1 MVHRLT
7 AEAYNTGSGITG
19 PYLHTTTATPVRRG
33 TVTITAGAQSAVD
46 DGVGGFVTTP
56 PNGTGTINYTTGQI
70 SITFINAVLA
80 AVPITITYDAHQGL
94 PVMGVMNYFTQDS
107 IKELIVADTVYI
119 NRYNAATNRL
129 DDISPASPLT
139 GTKSSF
145 LSWTNYPSP
154 QTDLQRLIFVNFKD
168 PPKQYDGTSITPY
181 YVYTVSTQ
189 ITAVASGVVGNGT
202 VGPYA
207 IQTPLVGGL
216 RSGIVP
222 GTLSVI
228 DVTGAQ
234 TLTDDLFGNLI
245 GDGTG
250 TVNYQTGAIS
260 ATFNVAVGVGNVIN
274 LTYKQ
279 LSAPIETALHVIQ
292 FKDRLLVVYTV
303 ENGGKNYGLRIR
315 ISGTGAFSDVF
326 TIDAIGAGVIDVPSN
341 SFISSIDF
349 SRDDVILF
357 TKTDTWVIR
366 YTSNDVTPFTLNR
379 IDGTRGSEA
388 PHGTITYLN
397 RTNAVSPLG
406 FILSDGYSVVRS
418 DDKIPDYSYNSID
431 QDNFNLCF
439 AGSVDIDRDHYL
451 IHPSPDEEISDRI
464 LVTNY
469 DEDNFAVYR
478 IPLSCMGTFS
488 ISFNTTW
495 NDLVGKEFKNW
506 KTTSNIYGSWQA
518 FAYTKGSPIAIG
530 GGHSGQIVLL
540 NNAETEDYPV
550 LIRAISIVD
559 DETLRV
565 TTDFQEWAVND
576 IICLEAIN
584 GMYEATDKQAEIVNI
599 QTANYTFDLRI
610 NTQGFQAYTSDGV
623 ASKCIEFNCK
633 TKKFNPF
640 ANLDKKVN
648 CGWLYFY
655 VSTTGTDLTDNRYIA
670 LVENTSPCLIRIPGH
685 GFKTGDQVYING
697 ILGTTELNDNYYTIT
712 RVTPDLILLDD
723 VDATGYGTYVS
734 GGFCSVP
741 VPAILNVQCISND
754 TERSTQINN
763 FNPSPYQVNLSSNI
777 DENGIKKWYK
787 VYINQTAR
795 FVQFQVINNQAGS
808 SVQIHAMM
816 PGFLPTGRLV

>member
-7 AEAYNTGSGITG
+7 AEAYDTGSGVAG
-19 PYLHTTTATPVRRG
+19 PYLHTTAATPVRRG
-33 TVTITAGAQSAVD
+33 SVTITAGAQSAID
-46 DGVGGFVTTP
+46 NGVGGFITTP
-56 PNGTGTINYTTGQI
+56 AGGSGTINYTTGSI
-70 SITFINAVLA
+70 SITFQNVVAGALA
-80 AVPITITYDAHQGL
+80 ITVSYDAHQGF
-94 PVMGVMNYFTQDS
+94 PVMGVMTYYTQDS
-107 IKELIVADTVYI
+107 IKELIVADTTYV

-129 DDISPASPLT
+129 DDISPAVPLT

-154 QTDLQRLIFVNFKD
+154 QTDLQRLVFVNFKD
-168 PPKQYDGTSITPY
+168 LPQQYDGTSVTPY

-189 ITAVASGVVGNGT
+189 ITAVNSGVPGNGT

-207 IQTPLVGGL
+207 IQTPLVSGL

-222 GTLSVI
+222 STLSVI

-234 TLTDDLFGNLI
+234 TLTDDQFGNLI

-260 ATFNVAVGVGNVIN
+260 ATFNVAVGALNVIN

-279 LSAPIETALHVIQ
+279 LSIPIETALHVIQ
-292 FKDRLLVVYTV
+292 FKDRLLVVYTI
-303 ENGGKNYGLRIR
+303 ETGGKNYGLRIR

-418 DDKIPDYSYNSID
+418 DNKIPDYSYNAID

-451 IHPSPDEEISDRI
+451 IHPSPDEDKSDRI

-469 DEDNFAVYR
+469 DEDNFTVYR
-478 IPLSCMGTFS
+478 LPLSCMGTFN

-495 NDLVGKEFKNW
+495 NDLVPPEFKNW
-506 KTTSNIYGSWQA
+506 KALANIYGSWQD
-518 FAYTKGSPIAIG
+518 FAYTKGSPISIG
-530 GGHSGQIVLL
+530 GGHRGQIVLL

-550 LIRAISIVD
+550 LIRAISIID

-576 IICLEAIN
+576 TICLEAIT
-584 GMYEATDKQAEIVNI
+584 GMYEANDKQAQIVNI

-610 NTQGFQAYTSDGV
+610 DTQGFQTYTSDGV

-640 ANLDKKVN
+640 AGSDKKVN

-655 VSTTGTDLTDNRYIA
+655 VSTTGTDLTANRYIS
-670 LVENTSPCLIRIPGH
+670 LVENTFPCLVHVPGH
-685 GFKTGDQVYING
+685 GYKTGDQVYING
-697 ILGTTELNDNYYTIT
+697 ILGTTELNDNYYYIT
-712 RVTPDLILLDD
+712 RVTPDLILLDGI
-723 VDATGYGTYVS
+723 DATGYGTYVS
-734 GGFCSVP
+734 NGFCSVP

-763 FNPSPYQVNLSSNI
+763 FNPSPYQVNLTSGI
-777 DENGIKKWYK
+777 AENGIKKWYK

-816 PGFLPTGRLV
+816 PGFMPTGRLV